1 MSVDNQ
7 TVRNIAFLSRLRID
21 DNNIDEVQNEF
32 NGILNWASQ
41 LEQVNT
47 ENVEPL
53 TSVNS
58 QNLVLREDKVTQSNQ
73 ADAILKNAPASEY
86 GYFVVPKVIKE

>member
-21 DNNIDEVQNEF
+21 DENIDEVQSEF

-41 LEQVNT
+41 LAEVNT
-47 ENVEPL
+47 DNVEPL

-58 QNLVLREDKVTQSNQ
+58 QNLIMREDKVTEADQ
-73 ADAILKNAPASEY
+73 ADAVLKNAPASEY